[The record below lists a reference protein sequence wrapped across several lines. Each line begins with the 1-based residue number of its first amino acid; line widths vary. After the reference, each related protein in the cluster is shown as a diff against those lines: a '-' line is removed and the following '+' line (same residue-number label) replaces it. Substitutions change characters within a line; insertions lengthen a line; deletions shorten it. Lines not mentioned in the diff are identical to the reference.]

1 MAREQHTRNPYRDQY
16 HGEDYYQRYQQGRE
30 RDTRYDADEAR
41 MRDDRHWQQGP
52 DERHSPNAS
61 RSRNDDGMYA
71 DGPSSRDRS
80 ETYRSRGNAEWEPY
94 ERESSRYRNGAA
106 NQADGYGQDM
116 DRYQGNHRTVAP
128 THYDRGQNGSPNGPY
143 NGQYADRQN
152 EPGYGDTRGDRY
164 GGGGFNGG
172 RGYGARPSNGSYDQ
186 HRTDA
191 PYYGAEFIQDME
203 KGRSDSRY
211 AQREQDFDASWDSR
225 DTNSSRSNFSGR
237 GPKGWKRSDERIQEE
252 LSEQLERHAMIDASE
267 IEVKVD
273 GGEVTLSG
281 TTTDRRTKRLAED
294 LADRVAG
301 VREVQNQIRLQRA
314 DGQKAR
320 NGQDHQDG
328 SSDRKSGAD
337 QSDGKQGK
345 RSPMTS

>member
-1 MAREQHTRNPYRDQY
+1 MACTLMVRRHVIAQRHT
-16 HGEDYYQRYQQGRE
+16 GVAE
-30 RDTRYDADEAR
+30 
-41 MRDDRHWQQGP
+41 M
-52 DERHSPNAS
+52 
-61 RSRNDDGMYA
+61 
-71 DGPSSRDRS
+71 PS
-80 ETYRSRGNAEWEPY
+80 GEPY

-211 AQREQDFDASWDSR
+211 AQREQDFDASWIPV
-225 DTNSSRSNFSGR
+225 TPIPPGR
-237 GPKGWKRSDERIQEE
+237 TS
-252 LSEQLERHAMIDASE
+252 A
-267 IEVKVD
+267 VV
-273 GGEVTLSG
+273 
-281 TTTDRRTKRLAED
+281 DRRGGSVPTSASR
-294 LADRVAG
+294 
-301 VREVQNQIRLQRA
+301 
-314 DGQKAR
+314 R
-320 NGQDHQDG
+320 N
-328 SSDRKSGAD
+328 
-337 QSDGKQGK
+337 
-345 RSPMTS
+345 